1 MKKKYYVFLFV
12 VIILVQC
19 SSSEKL
25 LRKGNY
31 DALINKSVKNLI
43 KDPSSEE
50 DAIMLDKAYNL
61 ANQRDLDR
69 INYLRIENNPQSY
82 EEIYNL
88 YSMLNNRQNTVRK
101 VLPLKIGG
109 RTVQYDYVDYNRLMA
124 EAKTNAA
131 DYYYQNAKRLMNN
144 NTKESYRQAYNE
156 FIKAK
161 NYRGSAY
168 PDIDN
173 LINETR
179 YLGISRVLVGVVN
192 NTIYKLPDEFLENL
206 ITLDT
211 REFNSNWVEFHLRRI
226 DRNTPY
232 DYYVDV
238 VLQVIEISPD
248 IVNQKDRIEK
258 KTIDDGFSYALDSR
272 GNVMKDSLGNDIKI
286 KKYKDISCT
295 IIETHKEKHCTI
307 KGDLEIVSVNPS
319 QLLKKVPVAAS
330 SHFDHVSARA
340 VGDLNALNPESKR
353 LLEIKPLPFPDDF
366 SMINDCAETLKMAI
380 HDALINNRTVIK

>member
-1 MKKKYYVFLFV
+1 MKNNFFV
-12 VIILVQC
+12 IFIIIFILAQC

-31 DALINKSVKNLI
+31 DALINKAVKNLI
-43 KDPSSEE
+43 KNPSSEE

-61 ANQRDLDR
+61 ANQRDIER

-82 EEIYNL
+82 EEIYRL
-88 YSMLNNRQNTVRK
+88 YSILNNRQNTVRK
-101 VLPLKIGG
+101 VLPIKIGG
-109 RTVQYDYVDYNRLMA
+109 RTIQYDYVDYNSLMA
-124 EAKTNAA
+124 EAKANAA
-131 DYYYQNAKRLMNN
+131 DYFYQNAKRLMNN

-161 NYRGSAY
+161 NYRGSVY

-173 LINETR
+173 LINEAR
-179 YLGISRVLVGVVN
+179 YLGISRVLLGVVN

-206 ITLDT
+206 ITIDT
-211 REFNSNWVEFHLRRI
+211 RELNSNWVEYHVRKI
-226 DRNTPY
+226 DRNTQY

-238 VLQVIEISPD
+238 VLKMIEISPD

-258 KTIDDGFSYALDSR
+258 KTIDDGFSYVLDSR
-272 GNVMKDSLGNDIKI
+272 GNVMKDSLGNDIKV

-307 KGDLEIVSVNPS
+307 KGDIEIVSVNPN
-319 QLLKKVPVAAS
+319 QLLKKIPVAAS
-330 SHFDHVSARA
+330 SHFDNISARA
-340 VGDLNALNPESKR
+340 VGDLNAVNPETKR
-353 LLEIKPLPFPDDF
+353 LLQIKPLPFPDDF
-366 SMINDCAETLKMAI
+366 SLINDCAETLRMAI
-380 HDALINNRTVIK
+380 HDALINNRSIIR

>member
-1 MKKKYYVFLFV
+1 MKKNYFIFSFIAAL
-12 VIILVQC
+12 LLQC
-19 SSSEKL
+19 TSSEKL

-43 KDPSSEE
+43 KNPSSEE

-88 YSMLNNRQNTVRK
+88 YSLLNNRQTTVRK
-101 VLPLKIGG
+101 VLPIKIGG
-109 RTVQYDYVDYNRLMA
+109 RTIQYDYVDYNNLMA

-131 DYYYQNAKRLMNN
+131 DYFYQNAKRLMNN

-156 FIKAK
+156 LIKAK
-161 NYRGSAY
+161 NYRGNAY

-173 LINETR
+173 LINEAR
-179 YLGISRVLVGVVN
+179 YLGISRVLMGVVN
-192 NTIYKLPDEFLENL
+192 NTIYKIPDEFLENL

-211 REFNSNWVEFHLRRI
+211 REFNSNWVEFHLRRV
-226 DRNTPY
+226 DRNTQY

-238 VLQVIEISPD
+238 VLQAIEISPD

-258 KTIDDGFSYALDSR
+258 KTIDDGFSYALDSK

-295 IIETHKEKHCTI
+295 IIETYKEKHCTI

-319 QLLKKVPVAAS
+319 QLLKKIPVVAT
-330 SHFDHVSARA
+330 SHFNHVSARA
-340 VGDLNALNPESKR
+340 VGDLNAVSPETKKM
-353 LLEIKPLPFPDDF
+353 LEIKPLPFPNDF

-380 HDALINNRTVIK
+380 HDALINNRSVIR